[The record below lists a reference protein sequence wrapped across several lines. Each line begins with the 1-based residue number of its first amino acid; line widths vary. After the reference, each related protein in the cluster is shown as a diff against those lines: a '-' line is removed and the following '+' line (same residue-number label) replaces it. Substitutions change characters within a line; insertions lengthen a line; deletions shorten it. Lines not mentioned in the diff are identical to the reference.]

1 MRIVF
6 VRMVC
11 AYCTLCDHLTHTFVP
26 SPVNCE
32 HACLCACALHTHTK
46 TTHTSDQPDM
56 PHNVALH
63 TMFTHTHSHTH
74 THTHTYTHTHTHTRT
89 HAHIHTHSHTHTHIH
104 TSTPLST
111 VRQPLSASPLVVLLN
126 LHFYSQAK
134 TN

>member
-1 MRIVF
+1 VRIVF

-89 HAHIHTHSHTHTHIH
+89 HAHIHTHSHTHTHTHIYPSFDSP
-104 TSTPLST
+104 TTTQCVATGRTPKF
-111 VRQPLSASPLVVLLN
+111 ALLQSGQN
-126 LHFYSQAK
+126 
-134 TN
+134 